1 MIFLRDIITGRLN
14 VMRINLDLDKL
25 KTFYY
30 VAKAKKFTTASEI
43 LNISQPALSRS
54 IQLLED
60 RLGIKLFYRHARGLT
75 LTTQGELM
83 VPIIGK
89 FLNEIEAVTEKLYE
103 EEKEPKGLFKVVASE
118 GLINF
123 YILPYIPGFLKLYP
137 DVRLTLIA
145 NDAIPSLAFGE
156 AHVMI
161 RPPIHESEAKDLIQ
175 KHLLTNYAGL
185 YASKEY
191 LKEFGV
197 PKDPK
202 DLDNHR
208 LITFGDHNEAAYF
221 KTMNYHLTLGTEYG
235 ERREPFL
242 QVNLPY
248 ARLAMA
254 QAGLGIIAISKEH
267 PNLDASGLVQVLPH
281 LPSPTIDSYY
291 IYPKELANSKKV
303 IVFRDYLQEAFS
315 RDYGKAAHNN

>member
-1 MIFLRDIITGRLN
+1 
-14 VMRINLDLDKL
+14 MRINLDLDKL

-123 YILPYIPGFLKLYP
+123 YILPYIPGF
-137 DVRLTLIA
+137 
-145 NDAIPSLAFGE
+145 
-156 AHVMI
+156 
-161 RPPIHESEAKDLIQ
+161 
-175 KHLLTNYAGL
+175 
-185 YASKEY
+185 
-191 LKEFGV
+191 
-197 PKDPK
+197 
-202 DLDNHR
+202 
-208 LITFGDHNEAAYF
+208 
-221 KTMNYHLTLGTEYG
+221 
-235 ERREPFL
+235 
-242 QVNLPY
+242 
-248 ARLAMA
+248 
-254 QAGLGIIAISKEH
+254 
-267 PNLDASGLVQVLPH
+267 
-281 LPSPTIDSYY
+281 
-291 IYPKELANSKKV
+291 
-303 IVFRDYLQEAFS
+303 
-315 RDYGKAAHNN
+315 